1 MNMEISP
8 EDEQLARQAIS
19 LFDLVA
25 LDVDDTESRI
35 IGLCQRAMTPLGP
48 IASICV
54 YPRFVLLARTT
65 LDRLQHRD
73 IHVVAVVNFPYGS
86 PNKETVMSETRAAV
100 MSGADE
106 IDMVYPF
113 RSLLSGDQQTGSEMV
128 AACRAA
134 CGPDTLLTVTL
145 EVGDLRDPQII
156 RNACQGAIVAG
167 ANFIKTSTG
176 KLVTTPTPQ
185 AVRVMLESLVDVGGQ
200 VGIKLCGGLRTLADA
215 RMFMEMART
224 RFGPQW
230 VSAQRVRLVGSRLLD
245 DILSQLGILGPGS
258 QGPGY

>member
-1 MNMEISP
+1 MSMDICN
-8 EDEQLARQAIS
+8 EDEQLGRQAIG
-19 LFDLVA
+19 LFDLMA
-25 LDVDDTESRI
+25 LDVNDTEARV

-48 IASICV
+48 IAAICV

-65 LDRLQHRD
+65 LDRLLHRD
-73 IHVVAVVNFPYGS
+73 IRVVAVVNFPYGS
-86 PNKETVMSETRAAV
+86 PGIEAVVSETRAAV

-113 RSLLSGDQQTGSEMV
+113 RTLLSGDQQTGKDMI

-134 CGPDTLLTVTL
+134 CGPNTVLTVTL

-156 RNACQGAIVAG
+156 RHACQGAILAG

-176 KLVTTPTPQ
+176 KLVNPPTPQ
-185 AVRVMLESLVDVGGQ
+185 AVRIMLECIVDVGGQ
-200 VGIKLCGGLRTLADA
+200 VGLKLCGGLRTLAEA
-215 RMFMEMART
+215 RLFIDMARA

-230 VSAQRVRLVGSRLLD
+230 VSAQRVRLVGSSLLD
-245 DILSQLGILGPGS
+245 DILLQLGVLAPGS
-258 QGPGY
+258 SEHGY

>member
-1 MNMEISP
+1 MSMDIST

-19 LFDLVA
+19 LFELMA

-35 IGLCQRAMTPLGP
+35 VGLCQRAMTPLGP
-48 IASICV
+48 IAAICV

-73 IHVVAVVNFPYGS
+73 IRVVAVVNFPYGS
-86 PNKETVMSETRAAV
+86 ANEEAVMSETRAAV

-106 IDMVYPF
+106 IDLVYPF
-113 RSLLSGDQQTGSEMV
+113 RTLLSGDQQTGANMV
-128 AACRAA
+128 ASCRAA
-134 CGPDTLLTVTL
+134 CGPDMVLTVTL

-156 RNACQGAIVAG
+156 RDACLAAIIAG

-176 KLVTTPTPQ
+176 KLVTPPTTQ

-200 VGIKLCGGLRTLADA
+200 VGLKFCGGLRTLNDA
-215 RMFMEMART
+215 RLFIEMARA

-230 VSAQRVRLVGSRLLD
+230 VSDQRVRLVGSSLLD
-245 DILSQLGILGPGS
+245 DILSQLGVVEPGS
-258 QGPGY
+258 RGNGY